1 MREKRP
7 NCTNSEVQKQRKV
20 VKDSRYK
27 CVYFHRVAAED
38 VLMIS
43 AADQPLI
50 RRLGQAK
57 RARAENIAHRQG
69 LTVAA

>member
-1 MREKRP
+1 
-7 NCTNSEVQKQRKV
+7 V

-57 RARAENIAHRQG
+57 RARAENIARRQG